1 MRKWTS
7 FLNAFV
13 WSCIYTTILLTC
25 NTCILKRSLREELNS
40 RINKI
45 EYSSLSLE
53 ELKQLKSFEYELNKK
68 KFYDNWKRKQ
78 VEDYNHALNYAILN
92 GDFPANANVM
102 PAPIL
107 EL

>member
-1 MRKWTS
+1 MFKNITPFIFS
-7 FLNAFV
+7 FTAA
-13 WSCIYTTILLTC
+13 CIVIIVH
-25 NTCILKRSLREELNS
+25 TCILKQSLRNEFNS

-68 KFYDNWKRKQ
+68 KYFDKWKREQ
-78 VEDYNHALNYAILN
+78 VEDYNHALRQAILN
-92 GDFPANANVM
+92 GEFPDNMKVI
-102 PAPIL
+102 PTPIL